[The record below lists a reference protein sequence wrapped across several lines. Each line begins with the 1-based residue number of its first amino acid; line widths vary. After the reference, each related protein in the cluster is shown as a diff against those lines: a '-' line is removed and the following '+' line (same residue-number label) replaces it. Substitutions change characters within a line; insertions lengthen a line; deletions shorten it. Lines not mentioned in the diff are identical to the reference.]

1 MQKIPAG
8 TWVVVADGT
17 GARLFHNVG
26 KGATVSLK
34 QEKLLEPEDLEDDGP
49 SGKRP
54 SEQSRQAN
62 DEATF
67 AKQLAHHLNAAAL
80 KQEFT
85 DLVLM
90 ADPQTLG
97 QLRPQ
102 LHNETTRRIIKEIA
116 KTFTNAPLEDIESA
130 LNH

>member
-1 MQKIPAG
+1 MQKIPTGA
-8 TWVVVADGT
+8 WVVVADGT
-17 GARLFHNVG
+17 GARLFHNVA

-34 QEKLLEPEDLEDDGP
+34 QEKLLEPEDLANDGP
-49 SGKRP
+49 SGNRP
-54 SEQSRQAN
+54 SEQTGQAN

-67 AKQLAHHLNAAAL
+67 AKQLAHFLNAAAL

-116 KTFTNAPLEDIESA
+116 KTFTNAPLEDIQAA